1 MKIVYNKCLAI
12 SESQTKGTQM
22 RARNHIFEVRV
33 KRLDIQKKKKQI
45 LRNFRIIYESKN
57 KSYFHNIMHKFHSK
71 KETISQTLKC
81 VLYLTEN

>member
-45 LRNFRIIYESKN
+45 F
-57 KSYFHNIMHKFHSK
+57 K
-71 KETISQTLKC
+71 KLSHYIR
-81 VLYLTEN
+81 V